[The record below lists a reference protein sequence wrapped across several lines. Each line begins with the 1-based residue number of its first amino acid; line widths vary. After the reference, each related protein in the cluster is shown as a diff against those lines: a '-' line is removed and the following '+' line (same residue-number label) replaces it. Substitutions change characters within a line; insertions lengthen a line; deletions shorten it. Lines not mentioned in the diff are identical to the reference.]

1 MELEPGQSDGSSQIP
16 QLRVA
21 RAPKPWLMCAVT
33 VNADAAYIRVLLT
46 NAVPVNAD
54 AAYFHVLLTRAVA
67 FNADAAY
74 FRVLLTCAVAFNAD
88 AAYFRVLLTC
98 AVTVIADAVNFHV
111 LLTCAV
117 AVNAD
122 AVLRFSRKIKFHLNP
137 HFADISN
144 GADKEVNTGL
154 RNLSQR
160 E

>member
-1 MELEPGQSDGSSQIP
+1 
-16 QLRVA
+16 
-21 RAPKPWLMCAVT
+21 MCCYSYC
-33 VNADAAYIRVLLT
+33 NADAAHIPVLLT

-67 FNADAAY
+67 FNADA
-74 FRVLLTCAVAFNAD
+74 D
-88 AAYFRVLLTC
+88 
-98 AVTVIADAVNFHV
+98 NFHV